1 MDIEGWEVVE
11 HEDGY
16 RSLRVVG
23 IVDKEVEVSVPDKR
37 RDPPEYEVRGSIC
50 SCWVSDELLAERYGE
65 GWWRWEGF
73 RGGANG
79 GGAEE
84 KGKAVVEEL
93 VSEKEADEWEEL
105 KE

>member
-11 HEDGY
+11 HKDGY

-73 RGGANG
+73 RG
-79 GGAEE
+79 AEE

-93 VSEKEADEWEEL
+93 VSEKEADEWKEL